1 MTAISLGRFLR
12 GVAIPSDFGSI
23 FTTAVDMPRIMTQSE
38 PRPHS
43 EIGANFRG
51 LSPGASPRLSAP
63 SAFSGVDFPRSP
75 LRSSLRVSAPPRQ
88 IRGFVGSTPARLA
101 SASSV
106 LQLETQ
112 RDVRLVKLGNRT
124 SRLGVLHRLLERL
137 FAGAGHLG
145 LQLQMAFRN
154 RETVGQFLEGNR
166 ARRLQ
171 TLRGQPREP
180 KLRGKRHGK
189 APGVRGSQ
197 QLFRIGA
204 LPIFKSRPKRVWCAG
219 KDSAGGG
226 DLSLPG
232 LQIAAPLSVSCTF
245 HDISMQHGY
254 PGKQE
259 NCIVANRRIEEQL
272 ESLGRLR
279 GVPAAEAAP
288 ALRKALAGRVNLV
301 AAKAANLAA
310 DLNVPDVLPDLLRA
324 FDRLFEDPVKRDP
337 QCWGKNAMARALK
350 DLGHRESSAF
360 VRGAVHIQMEPVWG
374 GQEDTAGP
382 LRGICLLALRGICLL
397 ALPAC
402 ADLAREQVL
411 RHMVNALT
419 EPSPTV
425 RADAARALA
434 EMQGDDC
441 ALLLRLKARSGDA
454 EPAVTGQVLESLIAL
469 ERRDALPFVRQFL
482 AAADQVAEEAALALG
497 GSRQS
502 DAVDVLLEAW
512 PTARGLEY
520 RQALL
525 RALSIS
531 RQDRAI
537 EFLNHL
543 AAEGRAQDAADAR
556 AALELLPTAVPP
568 PLETE

>member
-1 MTAISLGRFLR
+1 M
-12 GVAIPSDFGSI
+12 
-23 FTTAVDMPRIMTQSE
+23 
-38 PRPHS
+38 
-43 EIGANFRG
+43 
-51 LSPGASPRLSAP
+51 
-63 SAFSGVDFPRSP
+63 
-75 LRSSLRVSAPPRQ
+75 
-88 IRGFVGSTPARLA
+88 
-101 SASSV
+101 
-106 LQLETQ
+106 
-112 RDVRLVKLGNRT
+112 
-124 SRLGVLHRLLERL
+124 
-137 FAGAGHLG
+137 
-145 LQLQMAFRN
+145 
-154 RETVGQFLEGNR
+154 
-166 ARRLQ
+166 
-171 TLRGQPREP
+171 
-180 KLRGKRHGK
+180 
-189 APGVRGSQ
+189 
-197 QLFRIGA
+197 
-204 LPIFKSRPKRVWCAG
+204 
-219 KDSAGGG
+219 
-226 DLSLPG
+226 
-232 LQIAAPLSVSCTF
+232 
-245 HDISMQHGY
+245 
-254 PGKQE
+254 
-259 NCIVANRRIEEQL
+259 ANRRIEEQL
-272 ESLGRLR
+272 EALGRLR

-288 ALRKALAGRVNLV
+288 ALRKALADRVNLV

-382 LRGICLLALRGICLL
+382 LRGICLL

-512 PTARGLEY
+512 PQARGLEY

-543 AAEGRAQDAADAR
+543 AAEGRPQDAADAR
-556 AALELLPTAVPP
+556 AALELFPTAVPP